1 MRGIN
6 YELSNPGGGGT
17 FLGIRSGGVLC
28 GSPNPDAKNLFQ
40 INTCRANV
48 KEYSPGDFRCL
59 DD

>member
-1 MRGIN
+1 MNLVIR
-6 YELSNPGGGGT
+6 GGGGT
-17 FLGIRSGGVLC
+17 FLGIRSGGVLY